1 MTNVPHRQTDTTLL
15 RHRHTLNISY
25 MCMPIFLIYRRLE
38 LSGINC
44 GFRWC
49 KIADYWDRISPG
61 VLDEGMKSMD
71 RQDEE
76 AFKGSEGL
84 MMTIHRLTPMQAI
97 HRSLAAVAL
106 ADITQH
112 DMSKERER
120 PDLLSASDTGVELS
134 FGEMPDLA
142 LAWQRKM
149 DISFAQ
155 AASEQADRLRS
166 GESTG
171 FLLPERCMPSS
182 VLVIAAKD
190 EDEER
195 QFLLESGQVGDGST
209 YGRGSSNSSSS
220 SSSSDPGNTGNYDD
234 YEPMTGIEHLFDEM
248 DGSRPLAPRAPFVRD
263 PLGANHGLA
272 EQIAQNVAVGAVAFW
287 QKDLSKCIDVL
298 LPYKVRAA
306 IHAFL
311 LFFTL
316 SLFLY

>member
-1 MTNVPHRQTDTTLL
+1 M
-15 RHRHTLNISY
+15 
-25 MCMPIFLIYRRLE
+25 
-38 LSGINC
+38 IN
-44 GFRWC
+44 
-49 KIADYWDRISPG
+49 
-61 VLDEGMKSMD
+61 
-71 RQDEE
+71 
-76 AFKGSEGL
+76 
-84 MMTIHRLTPMQAI
+84 IHRLTPMQAI

-112 DMSKERER
+112 DMSNER

-166 GESTG
+166 GEFTG

-182 VLVIAAKD
+182 VLVVAEKD

-195 QFLLESGQVGDGST
+195 QFLLESGQSGEGSFYGDRGGGSNNNN
-209 YGRGSSNSSSS
+209 NSSSS
-220 SSSSDPGNTGNYDD
+220 SSSDQGNNGNYDD

-298 LPYKVRAA
+298 LPYKVRD
-306 IHAFL
+306 HYPL
-311 LFFTL
+311 LLTHSHTHFFFF
-316 SLFLY
+316 SH